1 VPVRT
6 SVPTVRLLVLGG
18 GGFLGHHVVTA
29 ALAAGHD
36 VTVFSRSGHA
46 PVDGVD
52 VVTGDRQG
60 DLSGLRGREWEA
72 VFDTFND
79 TAEGAPAIAATASLL
94 AGSVGTYGYVSGMS
108 VYAPTGPDVPDET
121 APVRTAGRETDRLQE
136 RSLAKLAGEA
146 AVREHFGEQ
155 AFFPRVGIMVG
166 PRSTR
171 YTYWPVRLA
180 GALDGSLPRTVLLPG
195 DLDRAVQY
203 SDARDIAAWSVRML
217 AAGRGGTFNAV
228 GPGRPDTLREVLD
241 ACVVAAGGGSLAD
254 VDAAYAPEDLMRR
267 KLLGVDEEERPL
279 WFPEDQIPQL
289 AIDST
294 RALEAGLVFSSPLA
308 LATDTLAWAR
318 EAGEAALT
326 DGLFAELEPQLV
338 ALPSL
343 STTGKC

>member
-1 VPVRT
+1 M
-6 SVPTVRLLVLGG
+6 LGG
-18 GGFLGHHVVTA
+18 GGFLGYHVVTA
-29 ALAAGHD
+29 GLAAGHD
-36 VTVFSRSGHA
+36 VTVFSRSGRA
-46 PVDGVD
+46 PVAGVD

-60 DLSGLRGREWEA
+60 ELSGLRGREWEA
-72 VFDTFND
+72 VLDTFND
-79 TAEGAPAIAATASLL
+79 TDDGAPAIGATAALL

-146 AVREHFGEQ
+146 AVREQFGDQ

-171 YTYWPVRLA
+171 YTYWPVRIA
-180 GALDGSLPRTVLLPG
+180 GALDGSLPGTVLVPG

-217 AAGRGGTFNAV
+217 ADGHGGTYNAV

-254 VDAAYAPEDLMRR
+254 VDVAYAPEDLMRR

-294 RALEAGLVFSSPLA
+294 RALEAGLAFSSPLA
-308 LATDTLAWAR
+308 LATDTLAWAWD
-318 EAGEAALT
+318 AGEAALT
-326 DGLFAELEPQLV
+326 DGAFAGLEPQLV
-338 ALPSL
+338 ELVRGRA
-343 STTGKC
+343 

>member
-1 VPVRT
+1 M
-6 SVPTVRLLVLGG
+6 RLLVLGG
-18 GGFLGHHVVTA
+18 GGFLGYHVVTA
-29 ALAAGHD
+29 GLAAGHE
-36 VTVFSRSGHA
+36 VTVFSRSGNA
-46 PVDGVD
+46 PVEGVD

-60 DLSGLRGREWEA
+60 GSAGLAGLRGREWDG

-79 TAEGAPAIAATASLL
+79 TTEGAPAIAATAALL

-146 AVREHFGEQ
+146 AVREQFGDR

-180 GALDGSLPRTVLLPG
+180 GALDGTSSRTVLLPG
-195 DLDRAVQY
+195 DLDRPVQY
-203 SDARDIAAWSVRML
+203 SDARSIAAWSVRML
-217 AAGRGGTFNAV
+217 ADGHGGTFNAV

-241 ACVVAAGGGSLAD
+241 ACVVAGGGTSLAD
-254 VDAAYAPEDLMRR
+254 LDTVLAPEDLMRR

-289 AIDST
+289 AIDSS
-294 RALEAGLVFSSPLA
+294 RALAAGLTFSTPLE

-318 EAGEAALT
+318 ESGEVALT
-326 DGLFAELEPQLV
+326 DGLFSELEPDLV
-338 ALPSL
+338 DLVRRS
-343 STTGKC
+343 

>member
-1 VPVRT
+1 M
-6 SVPTVRLLVLGG
+6 RLLVLGG
-18 GGFLGHHVVTA
+18 GGFLGYHVVTE

-36 VTVFSRSGHA
+36 VTVFSRSGRA

-60 DLSGLRGREWEA
+60 DLSNLRGREWEA

-79 TAEGAPAIAATASLL
+79 TDDGAPAIAATAALL
-94 AGSVGTYGYVSGMS
+94 AGSVRTYGYVSGMS
-108 VYAPTGPDVPDET
+108 VYAPRGPDVPDES

-146 AVREHFGEQ
+146 AVRAHFGEH

-180 GALDGSLPRTVLLPG
+180 GASDGSLARTVLVPG
-195 DLDRAVQY
+195 ALDRPVQY

-217 AAGRGGTFNAV
+217 ADGRVGTFNAV
-228 GPGRPDTLREVLD
+228 GPGRPDTLGEVLD
-241 ACVVAAGGGSLAD
+241 ACAVAAGATSLAD
-254 VDAAYAPEDLMRR
+254 LDTVPAPEDLMRR

-289 AIDST
+289 AIDSSK
-294 RALEAGLVFSSPLA
+294 ALAAGLRFRTPLA

-318 EAGEAALT
+318 EADEAALT
-326 DGLFAELEPQLV
+326 DGAFADLEPELIALV
-338 ALPSL
+338 RAARAR
-343 STTGKC
+343 